1 MQTTTQRLS
10 RVVTRHRFAVLGYS
24 AEDEVWCPSCLR
36 TAAGLSPSG
45 ADSNGRPILPLF
57 AADKSLHDERCSYCD
72 QRLMDLVPGTKPPTI
87 YKLTHKRVTGTI
99 VTQEPAG
106 TILLNQDGSGVI
118 YFNHSNAP
126 CQIFPNEG
134 TPPEVKIVP
143 RQPILR
149 KRASSTT

>member
-1 MQTTTQRLS
+1 MQTTAQRLT
-10 RVVTRHRFAVLGYS
+10 RIVNRHRFAVLGYS

-57 AADKSLHDERCSYCD
+57 AADQAVRDERCSYCD
-72 QRLMDLVPGTKPPTI
+72 TRLLDLVPGTQPPTL
-87 YKLTHKRVTGTI
+87 YKLTRKHTQGTI
-99 VTQEPAG
+99 VTQEPVG
-106 TILLNQDGSGVI
+106 TVVLNPDGSGVI
-118 YFNHSNAP
+118 YFNHSYAP
-126 CQIFPNEG
+126 CQIFPNDG

-149 KRASSTT
+149 KRAAQTP